1 MSQSDTAKSANEP
14 PMELEMPDGVANA
27 GQAVELIRAWVAD
40 GALMVSLNAD
50 AFGDRVQDWGRL
62 LSEVAE
68 HAAKAAALQG
78 LMTQG
83 EAEAVIRQTFTA
95 AGLVTNEQP
104 RGRSAE
110 GKIRRT
116 RH

>member
-1 MSQSDTAKSANEP
+1 MSESDTAKSAKEP
-14 PMELEMPDGVANA
+14 PMELEMPDGVADA

-50 AFGDRVQDWGRL
+50 AFGNRVQDWGRL

-78 LMTQG
+78 FMTQG
-83 EAEAVIRQTFTA
+83 EAEAAIRQTFTA
-95 AGLVTNEQP
+95 SGLVTNEQP
-104 RGRSAE
+104 QSRSAE

>member
-1 MSQSDTAKSANEP
+1 MSESDTAKPAKEP
-14 PMELEMPDGVANA
+14 PLELEVPDGVAEA
-27 GQAVELIRAWVAD
+27 GQAVELVRAWIAD

-62 LSEVAE
+62 LSELAE
-68 HAAKAAALQG
+68 HAGKAAALQG
-78 LMTQG
+78 IMPQG
-83 EAEAVIRQTFTA
+83 EAEAAIRQAFTA
-95 AGLVTNEQP
+95 SGLLTNEKPQV
-104 RGRSAE
+104 RSAE

>member
-1 MSQSDTAKSANEP
+1 MSDRDTAKPAKEP
-14 PMELEMPDGVANA
+14 PLELEMPDGVAEA
-27 GQAVELIRAWVAD
+27 GQSVELMRAWVAD
-40 GALMVSLNAD
+40 GALLVSLNAD

-78 LMTQG
+78 IMSQG
-83 EAEAVIRQTFTA
+83 EAEAAIRQAFTA
-95 AGLVTNEQP
+95 SGLVTTEHP
-104 RGRSAE
+104 RNRASE